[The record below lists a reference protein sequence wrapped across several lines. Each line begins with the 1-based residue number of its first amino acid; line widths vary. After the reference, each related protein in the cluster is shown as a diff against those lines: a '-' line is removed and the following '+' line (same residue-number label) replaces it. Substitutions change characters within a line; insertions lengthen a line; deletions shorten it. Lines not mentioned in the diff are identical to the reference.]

1 MTRIVACFF
10 SVGIVVTGVGVA
22 FAQDYPSKPVRIVT
36 APAGGAT
43 DFMSRAIAPGLSASL
58 GQSVLVDNRPQ
69 IFVTPLVAK
78 SPSDGYTLLLGS
90 GSHWVG
96 PLLLKLTYDPVK
108 DFAPVS
114 TIARQPNVLVVHPSL
129 PVKSVNEL
137 VVLAKARPGE
147 INYTTSSV
155 GSSSYLG
162 SELFRSMTG
171 VNMVRVA
178 YSGGGPSLNA
188 LLGGEVQLLF
198 TNPSSVSPH
207 VKSGRLRALAVTS
220 AEPSEL
226 VPGLPTMAAS
236 GLPGF
241 ESVSTYV
248 VFAPAK
254 TPAAITNRL
263 NREIVRVVN
272 LPDVKERFLNSGV
285 ESVGSTPEQ
294 LTATMTVEM
303 AQVSKMLKEGTIK
316 GE

>member
-1 MTRIVACFF
+1 MTRIGACFC

-22 FAQDYPSKPVRIVT
+22 CGQDYPSKPVRIVT

-43 DFMSRAIAPGLSASL
+43 DFMSRVIAPGLSASL

-69 IFVTPLVAK
+69 ILVTPTVAK
-78 SPSDGYTLLLGS
+78 APSDGYTLLLGS
-90 GSHWVG
+90 ASHWVG
-96 PLLLKLTYDPVK
+96 PLLLKLTYDPIK
-108 DFAPVS
+108 DFVPLS
-114 TIARQPNVLVVHPSL
+114 IIASQPNVMVVHPSL
-129 PVKSVNEL
+129 PVKSVKEL
-137 VVLAKARPGE
+137 VALAKARPGE

-171 VNMVRVA
+171 VNIVRIP

-207 VKSGRLRALAVTS
+207 TKSGRVRALAVTS
-220 AEPSEL
+220 ALPSDL

-248 VFAPAK
+248 MFAPAK
-254 TPAAITNRL
+254 TPSAVVRRL
-263 NREIVRVVN
+263 NQEIVRVVN
-272 LPDVKERFLNSGV
+272 LPDVKEKFLNSGV
-285 ESVGSTPEQ
+285 EAVGSSPEQ
-294 LTATMTVEM
+294 LMAAMTAEM
-303 AQVSKMLKEGTIK
+303 AQVSKMIKDGTIK